1 MVVLSALICKCI
13 QTTDIK
19 KNTQCFCFLLSFS
32 LLSTLHSG
40 FCPAQKL
47 LLSKLPGRRPSPTPR
62 GSCQVRY
69 DSVLTS
75 LGLPVTLTP
84 WATPSFLKPPPHWVS
99 RSSPFPGCSLYPLC
113 WILSSTRWRSPEFS
127 SYTSSL
133 TSLTSSEISPPVP
146 RPTFRSLT
154 KTSPWSP
161 GLNLKLPLLR
171 VHL

>member
-19 KNTQCFCFLLSFS
+19 KSTQCFCFLLSFS

-75 LGLPVTLTP
+75 LGLPVTSDTVGH
-84 WATPSFLKPPPHWVS
+84 AFL
-99 RSSPFPGCSLYPLC
+99 L
-113 WILSSTRWRSPEFS
+113 E
-127 SYTSSL
+127 TSS
-133 TSLTSSEISPPVP
+133 SLGLPVFPLPRLLPPSPLLDLILYTVAFPRVQLLHVFSYFPYFLGNLSPVP

-154 KTSPWSP
+154 KTSP
-161 GLNLKLPLLR
+161 
-171 VHL
+171 